1 MASFG
6 SRRGVAGGLALPL
19 MVFAFILVGGFL
31 AWLNQQARS
40 QQVEVVEEVVEE
52 DGLADATV
60 VATAVFG
67 ANPMAQ
73 SGELIRVNSLL
84 VQSLVGSQAF
94 FVEMEGQSGPYL
106 VKLGPAV
113 VADSVVVPN
122 GSTIAVIGF
131 VQQMTDSV
139 ADDWVAS
146 GGIAEGD
153 RILAIFADS
162 FLEASDIVVAGGE
175 SGAEPQG

>member
-84 VQSLVGSQAF
+84 VQSLQQLINNQYTKFSKQ
-94 FVEMEGQSGPYL
+94 
-106 VKLGPAV
+106 
-113 VADSVVVPN
+113 D
-122 GSTIAVIGF
+122 IAV
-131 VQQMTDSV
+131 S
-139 ADDWVAS
+139 
-146 GGIAEGD
+146 
-153 RILAIFADS
+153 L
-162 FLEASDIVVAGGE
+162 
-175 SGAEPQG
+175 